1 MYLRAINNEEGETSH
16 SACSG
21 FSITLSLLRA
31 PKNSFANHVGWARSK
46 RVYYYSDL
54 RVILLPGSLAAVLA
68 SSASTNATSN
78 VVAAYKR
85 HNDLSLFQK
94 RSLRFLCL
102 PFLFM

>member
-1 MYLRAINNEEGETSH
+1 MYLRAINNDEGETPH

-21 FSITLSLLRA
+21 FSITLSPLRA
-31 PKNSFANHVGWARSK
+31 PKNSLASHVGWARSK

-54 RVILLPGSLAAVLA
+54 RVILLPGSPAAVLA

-78 VVAAYKR
+78 VVAPYKR

-94 RSLRFLCL
+94 RSLRFL
-102 PFLFM
+102 